1 MHKTL
6 RNLLRGL
13 AAALI
18 PLVTTGLG
26 WCLGGGDLAALDAS
40 PARLAYLLLSMAA
53 FFSAPFV
60 AAHMKNLS
68 SKGTQ
73 HDKGQDKFILI
84 TSVTSGV
91 LMLLSP
97 LTDGAGV
104 AVLPGGEALR
114 WFGLGVYTAGF
125 VLMISAPMYLGKQF
139 SAYVTLQEDHELIT
153 TGPFAVLR
161 HPRYAGCVYWG
172 LGLPLVFA
180 SLPGLVVGVIYG
192 ALFLW
197 RIHDEERLLNQHF
210 QEQWR
215 SYARR
220 TKRLVP
226 YIY

>member
-1 MHKTL
+1 MKQTVK
-6 RNLLRGL
+6 NLLRGL

-18 PLVTTGLG
+18 PLVITALG
-26 WCLGGGDLAALDAS
+26 WWLGGGDLAALDES
-40 PARLAYLLLSMAA
+40 PARVAYLLLSMAA
-53 FFSAPFV
+53 FFSAPLV
-60 AAHMKNLS
+60 AARVKNLA

-73 HDKGQDKFILI
+73 HDQGQDKFILI
-84 TSVTSGV
+84 TSITSGV

-104 AVLPGGEALR
+104 AALPGGAVLR
-114 WFGLGVYTAGF
+114 WVGF
-125 VLMISAPMYLGKQF
+125 ALYAVGFLLMIFAPLYLGRQF
-139 SAYVTLQEDHELIT
+139 SAYVTLQEDHELVT

-180 SLPGLVVGVIYG
+180 SLPGLVVGIIYG

-197 RIHDEERLLNQHF
+197 RIHDEERLLDEHF
-210 QEQWR
+210 QQEWR
-215 SYARR
+215 TYAGR

>member
-1 MHKTL
+1 MKKTL
-6 RNLLRGL
+6 KNLLRGL
-13 AAALI
+13 ALALV
-18 PLVTTGLG
+18 PLVMTAVA
-26 WCLGGGDLAALDAS
+26 WWLGGGDLVALDDS
-40 PARLAYLLLSMAA
+40 PARVAYLVLSIAA

-60 AAHMKNLS
+60 AAKMKNLS

-73 HDKGQDKFILI
+73 HDKGQDRFILI
-84 TSVTSGV
+84 ASITSGV
-91 LMLLSP
+91 LILVSP
-97 LTDGAGV
+97 LSDGAGV

-114 WFGLGVYTAGF
+114 WVGFALYTVGF
-125 VLMISAPMYLGKQF
+125 ALMVFAPMYLGKQF
-139 SAYVTLQEDHELIT
+139 SAYVTLQEGHELIT

-197 RIHDEERLLNQHF
+197 RIHDEERLLDEHF
-210 QEQWR
+210 QDEWR
-215 SYARR
+215 TYAGR